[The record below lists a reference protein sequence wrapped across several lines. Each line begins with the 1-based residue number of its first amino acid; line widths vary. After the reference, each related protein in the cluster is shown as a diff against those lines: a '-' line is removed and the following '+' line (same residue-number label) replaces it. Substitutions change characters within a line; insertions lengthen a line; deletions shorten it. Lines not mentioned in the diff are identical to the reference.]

1 MQTTTQVFT
10 GVPKQN
16 NLAIPT
22 EIWDAAQELAGKL
35 GLSSNE
41 LFATALS
48 DFIRRYG
55 EVDITA
61 ELDKVYADTDS
72 ALDPVLGAM
81 QLKSLPAEQRF
92 AIIRIPQINREQN
105 HAKYVSI

>member
-10 GVPKQN
+10 DFSKQN

-35 GLSSNE
+35 GLSANE

-55 EVDITA
+55 EIDITA
-61 ELDKVYADTDS
+61 ELDKVYLEQPS
-72 ALDPVLGAM
+72 NVDPVLAAM
-81 QLKSLPAEQRF
+81 QFSSLPAE
-92 AIIRIPQINREQN
+92 
-105 HAKYVSI
+105 KW

>member
-1 MQTTTQVFT
+1 MQTNTTT
-10 GVPKQN
+10 ALDSISTKN
-16 NLAIPT
+16 ELAIPP
-22 EIWDAAQELAGKL
+22 EIWEAAQQLAGKL

-41 LFATALS
+41 LFTTALS

-61 ELDKVYADTDS
+61 ELDKIYSDTDS

-81 QLKSLPAEQRF
+81 QLKSLPKE
-92 AIIRIPQINREQN
+92 
-105 HAKYVSI
+105 KW